1 MSTDRT
7 AFAVGISALL
17 LAGLGLWSAWGEIDW
32 RVVGFLVPAALIVI
46 GVGMLLLSQR
56 RN

>member
-1 MSTDRT
+1 MRTEPT

-17 LAGLGLWSAWGEIDW
+17 LAGLGFWSTWGRLDW
-32 RVVGFLVPAALIVI
+32 RIVGFLIPAALVGI
-46 GVGMLLLSQR
+46 GVGMLVLTQR